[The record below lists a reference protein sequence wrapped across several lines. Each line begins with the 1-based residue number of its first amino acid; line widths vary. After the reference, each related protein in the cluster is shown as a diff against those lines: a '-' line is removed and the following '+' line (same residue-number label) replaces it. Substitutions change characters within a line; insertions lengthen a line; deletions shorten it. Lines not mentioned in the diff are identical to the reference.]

1 MRYFYEPT
9 TSDTESEGG
18 ASVAGSSRSAR
29 LLRPVPQDGAGS
41 RDKGKGKAREEQ
53 EQAAVGSSSGSGS
66 KSKGKQ
72 R

>member
-1 MRYFYEPT
+1 MRYFYEPS

-18 ASVAGSSRSAR
+18 ASIAGSSKSAR
-29 LLRPVPQDGAGS
+29 LGKAVVQDGAGS

-53 EQAAVGSSSGSGS
+53 QAVVGSGSGS
-66 KSKGKQ
+66 KNKGKQ